1 MTNLSDASF
10 LNYAEAHV
18 RTDLLEDVL
27 DIEAL
32 IRRDHMH
39 AWDYIAPSI
48 QTALCDAAVLDFAFT
63 KQGPTKLSLDDLVGL
78 RKLVRA
84 RMVRG

>member
-1 MTNLSDASF
+1 MSLTNTIPPS
-10 LNYAEAHV
+10 N
-18 RTDLLEDVL
+18 LLEDVL

-32 IRRDHMH
+32 IRRDHMR

-48 QTALCDAAVLDFAFT
+48 QTALCDAAVLDFALT